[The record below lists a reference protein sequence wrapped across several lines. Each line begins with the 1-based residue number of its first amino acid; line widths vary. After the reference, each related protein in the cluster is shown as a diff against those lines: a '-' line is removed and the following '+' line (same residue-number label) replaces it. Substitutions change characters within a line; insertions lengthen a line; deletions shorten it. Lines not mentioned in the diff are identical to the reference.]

1 MYILKHS
8 DQTEV
13 YKRLMIINAFP
24 YHVGHLLIMERPAER
39 INQSAKIFAE
49 FLFPWKFVHTKWS
62 WCANCVKSVTYIR
75 KEYKYQAVQNLP
87 VLCYL
92 VQHNFHTDNNTDK
105 KKIKNE
111 KYLHPLEI
119 CFPWWEQL

>member
-1 MYILKHS
+1 
-8 DQTEV
+8 
-13 YKRLMIINAFP
+13 
-24 YHVGHLLIMERPAER
+24 MERPAGKD
-39 INQSAKIFAE
+39 QSAKIFAE

-62 WCANCVKSVTYIR
+62 WRANCVKSVTYIR

-105 KKIKNE
+105 KKD
-111 KYLHPLEI
+111 LEWKI
-119 CFPWWEQL
+119 SPPSRNMLSLMGTIVVEMHYSFIANMISLDRQMHKMKSSI